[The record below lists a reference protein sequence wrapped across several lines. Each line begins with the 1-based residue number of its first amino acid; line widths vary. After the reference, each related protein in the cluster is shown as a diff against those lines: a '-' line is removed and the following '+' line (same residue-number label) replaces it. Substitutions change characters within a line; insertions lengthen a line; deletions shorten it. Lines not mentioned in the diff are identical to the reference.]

1 VYERT
6 GQRSRGAE
14 FRGVNG
20 RLVECGDVEGVAEAI
35 GWFLGLDAGRL
46 GRLSRHAREKAEHV
60 FSVDKHTQGLLR
72 FYREVFGRGGQTL

>member
-1 VYERT
+1 MYERT

-14 FRGVNG
+14 FRGLNG
-20 RLVECGDVEGVAEAI
+20 RLVEGGDVEGVAEAI

-46 GRLSRHAREKAEHV
+46 GRLSRHAREKTEHV